1 MAYGNDGLGAVQRGG
16 KRPGAAAWKGRKPL
30 SGAPKSRP
38 AGGARLFKRPAGAG
52 AKPEGARLFKRPGAG
67 GVTMEGARVARR
79 VLARKGVALGDD
91 GVLALPSRGPS
102 FTPNFFGIGADDEGL
117 GGLFS
122 KKKKAAPAPS
132 GPAPVDVRARGQ
144 TFTAPTLNY
153 AVDKK
158 GIARDLTTGQS
169 ISGAEVT
176 RRAQAFSAETGQAV
190 AAAKK
195 VKKNIFQKIG
205 GTVSQAAKN
214 IAKNPLKNLVLPV
227 VGAAVAGVAVTK
239 GVKAIKAA
247 SAAKKLAGAAKTATD
262 VATKAAKGK
271 SKLDLVKKAG
281 GVGLTIAGIAARGK
295 AAKSNAGIEPFA
307 QIPIESAIPGAEPV
321 PEALAPVVE
330 AATGVEV
337 AGAGGKRRRRQPVNV
352 APGSDTLPPPEA
364 YPGAGSVGPSI
375 QPAEPTV
382 ASRIEDLIAQI
393 APKAPERASN
403 IASTATDLATSPS
416 MFRDAGLSYGGGGG
430 GGGGGFFSGGSLSPS
445 PSATDAA
452 AQAQDDTIFGMPKM
466 VAIGVGLA
474 GIAWFAT
481 RKRRKGA

>member
-1 MAYGNDGLGAVQRGG
+1 MAYGNEGLGAAARRGG

-30 SGAPKSRP
+30 GGAPKSRP
-38 AGGARLFKRPAGAG
+38 AEGARLFKRPAGTG
-52 AKPEGARLFKRPGAG
+52 ANTEGARRFKRPGG
-67 GVTMEGARVARR
+67 VGVTMEGARIARR
-79 VLARKGVALGDD
+79 VLSRKGVALGDD
-91 GVLALPSRGPS
+91 GVLAMPSLAPT
-102 FTPNFFGIGADDEGL
+102 FQPNFFGIASDDEGL

-122 KKKKAAPAPS
+122 KKKKAPAKAA

-144 TFTAPTLNY
+144 TFSAPTLNY

-205 GTVSQAAKN
+205 GTVKQAAKN

-239 GVKAIKAA
+239 GVKAVKAA
-247 SAAKKLAGAAKTATD
+247 AAAKKLGSAAKAAKTATD
-262 VATKAAKGK
+262 VAAKAAKGK
-271 SKLDLVKKAG
+271 SKLDLLKKAG
-281 GVGLTIAGIAARGK
+281 GVGLTIAGITAKGR
-295 AAKSNAGIEPFA
+295 AAKAGVAIEP
-307 QIPIESAIPGAEPV
+307 EIPGAVPLPEPI
-321 PEALAPVVE
+321 
-330 AATGVEV
+330 ATGVDL
-337 AGAGGKRRRRQPVNV
+337 AKDIDKGFRRRFPVNV
-352 APGSDTLPPPEA
+352 APSGDDTLPPPDA
-364 YPGAGSVGPSI
+364 APGYGSSPFPLAPS
-375 QPAEPTV
+375 PEPTV
-382 ASRIEDLIAQI
+382 ASRIEDLISQI
-393 APKAPERASN
+393 APKAPERAAN

-416 MFRDAGLSYGGGGG
+416 MFRDAGLSYSGGGG

-474 GIAWFAT
+474 GLAWFAT